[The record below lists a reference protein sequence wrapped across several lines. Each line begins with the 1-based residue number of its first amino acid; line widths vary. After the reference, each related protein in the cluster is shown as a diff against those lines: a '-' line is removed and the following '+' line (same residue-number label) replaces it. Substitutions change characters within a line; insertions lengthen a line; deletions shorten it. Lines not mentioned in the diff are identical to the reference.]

1 MIIKKYKRA
10 LENEKESRTYFE
22 DLSDVPTTAQMTAW
36 AAEISKAEAARI
48 NKPEVMD
55 VMGPKIKKGS

>member
-1 MIIKKYKRA
+1 M

-36 AAEISKAEAARI
+36 AAEISKAEAAHI
-48 NKPEVMD
+48 NKLEVMD